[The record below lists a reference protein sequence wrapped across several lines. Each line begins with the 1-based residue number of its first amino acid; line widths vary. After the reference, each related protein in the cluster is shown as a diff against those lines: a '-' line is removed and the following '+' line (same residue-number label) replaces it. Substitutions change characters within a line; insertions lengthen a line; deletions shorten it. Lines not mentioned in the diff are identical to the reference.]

1 LVAIATGPGV
11 DGFYWKTAKPYQPTS
26 PEWTSQ
32 VVGCSGAVWLDV
44 DGDGRRTAAYDYA
57 RRIVDGTRGDVQQL
71 LTRLARYDQAVA
83 AQTAHLLQSSGIS
96 LIADDVQGAL
106 AKSDKQVQD
115 GFRTYLDAWRRN
127 QIARSGD

>member
-1 LVAIATGPGV
+1 
-11 DGFYWKTAKPYQPTS
+11 
-26 PEWTSQ
+26 
-32 VVGCSGAVWLDV
+32 
-44 DGDGRRTAAYDYA
+44 
-57 RRIVDGTRGDVQQL
+57 
-71 LTRLARYDQAVA
+71 LTQLARYDQAVA
-83 AQTAHLLQSSGIS
+83 AQTAQLLQSSGIS